1 MEIDS
6 FASGNV
12 KYVFFDEAGFNL
24 NKKRRRGRNIIGE
37 RATVETAAERG
48 GNITICAAMS
58 EDGFLYHEEVL
69 GAFNSKRLL
78 GFLDHAYG
86 ELKGDPDVVEDTQDQ
101 TAYVFI
107 CDNVR
112 FHKTAEVKNWF
123 DDHSD
128 CMQVFLPPY
137 SPFLNPIEEFFSAW
151 RWRVYDHDARD
162 QASLFEAMSEACSA
176 VRTESFRGWMRH
188 SRQYFPR
195 CIAKEDIIADVDE
208 MLWPRRERFDVE

>member
-12 KYVFFDEAGFNL
+12 KYVLFDEAGFNL

-78 GFLDHAYG
+78 GFLD
-86 ELKGDPDVVEDTQDQ
+86 
-101 TAYVFI
+101 
-107 CDNVR
+107 R
-112 FHKTAEVKNWF
+112 
-123 DDHSD
+123 
-128 CMQVFLPPY
+128 
-137 SPFLNPIEEFFSAW
+137 
-151 RWRVYDHDARD
+151 
-162 QASLFEAMSEACSA
+162 SL
-176 VRTESFRGWMRH
+176 MR
-188 SRQYFPR
+188 
-195 CIAKEDIIADVDE
+195 
-208 MLWPRRERFDVE
+208 MGN